1 MIGQSRSLRLSARN
15 EHGGSPRDC
24 GKLLIG
30 LLGMDWLISRI
41 TPRHWCRWRLSSQV
55 IFAISRSSQV
65 VLLETRGPWRLNWKA
80 RGGRI
85 DGARLDDAPRRRAPA
100 SGAGAMQ
107 DWVGEAREVRVNA
120 PEVAHRAQEEAALLD
135 QRLDRVGIGEP
146 AGRGGTAQEAHA

>member
-1 MIGQSRSLRLSARN
+1 MIDQSRSLRLSARN

-85 DGARLDDAPRRRAPA
+85 DGASLHEATPRGAPA
-100 SGAGAMQ
+100 PGAGA
-107 DWVGEAREVRVNA
+107 R
-120 PEVAHRAQEEAALLD
+120 RAWGGAAA
-135 QRLDRVGIGEP
+135 E
-146 AGRGGTAQEAHA
+146 GR